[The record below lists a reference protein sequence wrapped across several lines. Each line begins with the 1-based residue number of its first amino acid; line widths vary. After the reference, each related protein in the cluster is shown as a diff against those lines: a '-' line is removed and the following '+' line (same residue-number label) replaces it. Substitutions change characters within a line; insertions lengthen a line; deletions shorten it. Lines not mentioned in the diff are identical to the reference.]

1 MQAETQLMSK
11 YNEIQQIRSAVEA
24 YDVPL
29 MHSTL
34 DALKTAVLEGQLSI
48 IDYYVE
54 ADNVYNNL
62 SAYLTLENQYRR
74 LLSELYQNRL

>member
-1 MQAETQLMSK
+1 
-11 YNEIQQIRSAVEA
+11 
-24 YDVPL
+24 